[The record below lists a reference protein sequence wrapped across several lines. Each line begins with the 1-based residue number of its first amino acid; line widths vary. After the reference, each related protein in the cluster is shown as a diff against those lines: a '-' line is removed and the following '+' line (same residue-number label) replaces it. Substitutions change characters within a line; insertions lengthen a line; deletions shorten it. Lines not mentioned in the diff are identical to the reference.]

1 MNISSF
7 KVLILYQKIKIQKM
21 TIAIPAS
28 NKSIDSSVDDR
39 FGRCPFFCLYNQET
53 RQIEFKEN
61 SLRNGSGGV
70 GPQVVEFLANSG
82 VNKIYAVEFGPKAK
96 DMLDKLKIETQVVEI
111 KQTVSEIIELFNH

>member
-1 MNISSF
+1 
-7 KVLILYQKIKIQKM
+7 M

-28 NKSIDSSVDDR
+28 NKNIDSSVDDR
-39 FGRCPFFCLYNQET
+39 FGRCPFFCLYNQKT

-70 GPQVVEFLANSG
+70 GPQVVEFLANND
-82 VNKIYAVEFGPKAK
+82 VNQVYAMEFGPKAK
-96 DMLDKLKIETQVVEI
+96 EMLDKLKIETQVVEI